1 MPSTPKSR
9 STGRQRNRRSVRTGL
24 NAENLPPATRLRALK
39 VGQKTLNR
47 YLTCIKEFEA
57 WCRGQGRKVTDAQ
70 LDRHVTAYITHLYDH
85 DFDLSAAT
93 HTIYGLQLLRCNVA
107 KEAFLVGAKQSL
119 AGWRKMNPGKMR
131 MPVPEEFLWDLGTLA
146 VEEGRL
152 DVAMNLTVQYDGC
165 MRPSECLSLHSSQIC
180 PPCR

>member
-1 MPSTPKSR
+1 M
-9 STGRQRNRRSVRTGL
+9 RTGL
-24 NAENLPPATRLRALK
+24 NGENLPPATRLRALK

-47 YLTCIKEFEA
+47 CLTCIKEGA
-57 WCRGQGRKVTDAQ
+57 KVTDAQ

-85 DFDLSAAT
+85 DFDLSAAAY
-93 HTIYGLQLLRCNVA
+93 TIYGLQLLRCNDQRGLLA
-107 KEAFLVGAKQSL
+107 GARQSL

-131 MPVPEEFLWDLGTLA
+131 MPVPEEFLWDLGTFA

-152 DVAMNLTVQYDGC
+152 DVAMNLTLQYDGS

-180 PPCR
+180 PPAGKRYPHWAIVIPPS

>member
-1 MPSTPKSR
+1 M
-9 STGRQRNRRSVRTGL
+9 RTGL

-85 DFDLSAAT
+85 DFDLSAAAY
-93 HTIYGLQLLRCNVA
+93 TIYGLQLLRCNDQR
-107 KEAFLVGAKQSL
+107 GL
-119 AGWRKMNPGKMR
+119 AGWSQAKLSGVAQDESWEDEDASPRR
-131 MPVPEEFLWDLGTLA
+131 VPMGFGDLGGG
-146 VEEGRL
+146 GRPFGCCHEP
-152 DVAMNLTVQYDGC
+152 DLTV
-165 MRPSECLSLHSSQIC
+165 
-180 PPCR
+180 